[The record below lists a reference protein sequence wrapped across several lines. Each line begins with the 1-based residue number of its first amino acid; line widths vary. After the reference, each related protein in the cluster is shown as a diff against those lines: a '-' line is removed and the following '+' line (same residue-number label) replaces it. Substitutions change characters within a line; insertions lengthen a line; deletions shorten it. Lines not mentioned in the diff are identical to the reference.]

1 MPGAARGAPGAG
13 SFPSASVLRG
23 RYVAVEAE
31 DVLRVVAVLEGDE
44 EFVVFGRVGG
54 LCPLGA
60 RAVELHEV
68 DVGVAGLE
76 GSRSLGHTGEVGHDP
91 FGHLGREGGPDP
103 VHYESGVAHAHGTQ
117 VVGGARQGPAELTE
131 LEHAEWRVGTGAGN
145 LYERF
150 DSLGREI

>member
-44 EFVVFGRVGG
+44 ALVVFGRVSG
-54 LCPLGA
+54 LYPLWA

-76 GSRSLGHTGEVGHDP
+76 GTRSLGHAGEVGQDS
-91 FGHLGREGGPDP
+91 FGHLGRDGGAEP
-103 VHYESGVAHAHGTQ
+103 VHDEFGVAHAHGAQ
-117 VVGGARQGPAELTE
+117 AVGGAREGPAELTE
-131 LEHAEWRVGTGAGN
+131 LEHDQRRPRTGAC
-145 LYERF
+145 
-150 DSLGREI
+150 D